1 MNTEM
6 ISIVVGGLMPM
17 LIEAINN
24 YVPDNQKARYL
35 ISLLVSV
42 LVGFATTYLIG
53 DFNTNDLLGSIGLVF
68 ISSQTAYRV
77 WFKGS
82 SVEQSFQR

>member
-1 MNTEM
+1 MNIEM

-35 ISLLVSV
+35 ISLLVSI

-53 DFNTNDLLGSIGLVF
+53 DFDTNDLLGSIGLVF